1 MTSMRVHAVVVD
13 THPIEE
19 LDVDNLPYNTAI
31 ALTRARS
38 VGTTY
43 SHEIRGNYPM
53 ERVR

>member
-1 MTSMRVHAVVVD
+1 MTSMRVYAVVMD
-13 THPIEE
+13 TYPVEE
-19 LDVDNLPYNTAI
+19 LDIKNLPYNTAI